1 MDDILIAW
9 AISAVVIVLLT
20 GVLGRTMTPPR
31 GPLGVLIDGRGRYS
45 LTHFQIVVWSLVI
58 VSLIERDSLG
68 RPAERSR
75 GTARVP
81 DPRRGARC
89 ARDQRRVGGHRQ
101 RGQGEQGRDA
111 DTRKRIAASGPG
123 DPPRLA
129 QMFWLEEGDYADRVV
144 DVTKFQNFVITITL
158 VVAYVALAID
168 GIQSLTEVEKA
179 TLPTFPATFL
189 ILLGISHGA
198 YIAAKVPT
206 QAGEAPGLN
215 MDNRGAV
222 ADHVA
227 ATREPPERF
236 RPATSRSGRPGER
249 RGAPNPSE
257 RAPSWS
263 TCACCTPP
271 TGISDAPSTART
283 CWAPRQRSSTSS
295 SRPRASSGST
305 GS

>member
-1 MDDILIAW
+1 MLG
-9 AISAVVIVLLT
+9 ISAGSGVTASVVKASKDAT
-20 GVLGRTMTPPR
+20 
-31 GPLGVLIDGRGRYS
+31 
-45 LTHFQIVVWSLVI
+45 
-58 VSLIERDSLG
+58 
-68 RPAERSR
+68 
-75 GTARVP
+75 
-81 DPRRGARC
+81 
-89 ARDQRRVGGHRQ
+89 
-101 RGQGEQGRDA
+101 A

-215 MDNRGAV
+215 MDNRRAV

-249 RGAPNPSE
+249 RGAPIHPAARIVGVMRS
-257 RAPSWS
+257 S
-263 TCACCTPP
+263 TPP
-271 TGISDAPSTART
+271 TGTSAARSTARP
-283 CWAPRQRSSTSS
+283 CSTP
-295 SRPRASSGST
+295 RPRVDP
-305 GS
+305 